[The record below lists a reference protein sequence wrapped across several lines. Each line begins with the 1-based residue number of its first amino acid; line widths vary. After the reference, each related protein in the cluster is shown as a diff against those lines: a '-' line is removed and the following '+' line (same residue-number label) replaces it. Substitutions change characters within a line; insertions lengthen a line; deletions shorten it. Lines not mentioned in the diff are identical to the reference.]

1 MSGKLKYVR
10 IIISLYFFLIL
21 TATFI
26 GIPAIATGR
35 VLTESTT
42 FFQFVPSVL
51 RSTLIPVAAIGFI
64 FVLLLTI
71 FFGRIYCSTIC
82 PLGFLQDIIA
92 RIGKR
97 FSKIKIFRYSKA
109 YNYLRYGILILVILS
124 LFAGTTF
131 LLNLLDPYS
140 NFGKIWSGLFRPLV
154 VTINDLLSGLLEKT
168 GSYII
173 KPIGIVSF
181 NWPVLVYPFVF
192 LCTIIFLAYSRGR
205 LFCNTICPVGTLLS
219 IVSKISFFK
228 LTIDEN
234 TCTRCGK
241 CSTACKAECIDVKIK
256 KVEFDRCVACFNC
269 IKACPENGIG
279 YKKFPLSFL
288 KLLKNKQFNST
299 LTDFKINQFLP
310 LIPKRNWLIFQLSP
324 FRVRGKKAEKSQKN
338 LICQSRI
345 KNATD
350 INSSDQFLK
359 INTETAK
366 QIATIQLSG
375 DRRKFLHKS
384 LFLLFAAG
392 LMTIKS
398 KASAV
403 SGVIAFK
410 KKHAVT
416 PPGSYQLANFSKHCT
431 ACHLCVSACPT
442 QVLQPASIQYGI
454 EGIFQP
460 FMDYDKSY
468 CNYECV
474 KCSEVCPT
482 GAILP
487 IKTEQK
493 KTIQIGQVIF
503 LKNNCIVYTEEKS
516 CGACSEHCPTK
527 AVRMISYKGA
537 LTIPETDAS
546 ICVGCGACEYA
557 CPAEPYKA
565 IYVEGN
571 LIHQTAFKYKEEK
584 NMEKTPQ
591 DFPF

>member
-10 IIISLYFFLIL
+10 IIIALYFFLIL
-21 TATFI
+21 TVTFV
-26 GIPAIATGR
+26 GIPAIAAGQAI
-35 VLTESTT
+35 TESTT
-42 FFQFVPSVL
+42 FFQFVSSIL

-71 FFGRIYCSTIC
+71 FFGRVYCSTIC
-82 PLGFLQDIIA
+82 PLGFLQDMIS

-97 FSKIKIFRYSKA
+97 FSKRKIFRYSKA
-109 YNYLRYGILILVILS
+109 YNYLRYGILILIILS
-124 LFAGTTF
+124 LFAETTF

-154 VTINDLLSGLLEKT
+154 VTINDLLSGLLEKA

-181 NWPVLVYPFVF
+181 NWLVLVYPFVF

-219 IVSKISFFK
+219 IASKISFFK
-228 LTIDEN
+228 LTIDGN

-241 CSTACKAECIDVKIK
+241 CSTACKAECIDVKNK

-269 IKACPENGIG
+269 IHACPENGIG
-279 YKKFPLSFL
+279 YKKVPLSFL
-288 KLLKNKQFNST
+288 KLLS
-299 LTDFKINQFLP
+299 D
-310 LIPKRNWLIFQLSP
+310 
-324 FRVRGKKAEKSQKN
+324 SQ
-338 LICQSRI
+338 S
-345 KNATD
+345 KNAAD
-350 INSSDQFLK
+350 INNSDQFSK
-359 INTETAK
+359 INANTAK

-392 LMTIKS
+392 LMAIKS

-403 SGVIAFK
+403 SGIIAFK

-442 QVLQPASIQYGI
+442 QVLQPALMQYGI

-571 LIHQTAFKYKEEK
+571 MVHQTAFKYKEEK